1 MSGLHFDS
9 LADLPPQMRNQV
21 ASKIMATQPKVASVI
36 EPNQEIAEQQGKE
49 LKKPQKYRNIE
60 TDVAGIRFKSKKE
73 ASRYAYLKWL
83 LDRGIIQNLKLQKQ
97 YTLQESYITHNGE
110 RIRAIRYW
118 TDFTYCVDSAG
129 YDLLAKGV
137 AIGDIEYW
145 REAISQHGS
154 GVEIIEDTKSRPTKT
169 PQYRMKY
176 KMMAD
181 AGYHI
186 REV

>member
-1 MSGLHFDS
+1 MSGLHYES
-9 LADLPPQMRNQV
+9 MQDLPPQMRKQV
-21 ASKIMATQPKVASVI
+21 AIKIMAAQPSTTSTVEQNQDIVKQKVNESI
-36 EPNQEIAEQQGKE
+36 
-49 LKKPQKYRNIE
+49 KPQKYRNVE
-60 TDVAGIRFKSKKE
+60 TEVAGIRFKSKKE
-73 ASRYAYLKWL
+73 ATRYVYLKWL

-97 YTLQESYITHNGE
+97 YTLQEAYITQDGE

-118 TDFTYCVDSAG
+118 TDFTYCVNSAG
-129 YDLLAKGV
+129 YDLLARGV
-137 AIGDIEYW
+137 AIEDIEYW
-145 REAISQHGS
+145 REAIAQHGP

-176 KMMAD
+176 KMMAA